1 MLATFCSLAALSSP
15 LGHPPPTGRHGIAP
29 SRLAVGRL
37 RGGGTSVEQAAEVL
51 SAAAPLAL
59 ADGASML
66 ARLTER
72 YLRLSVGLD
81 ASIGASAAELAQRVM
96 DGLTAD
102 ASAQEVDQLCAE
114 TAAYLTSHH
123 PDYSKL
129 AARVAVER
137 LHAHTSAS
145 FAETMQRLATHRHPK
160 RGTPAPLVTPE
171 FAALARRL
179 APQLDQA
186 LDFSLDFEYDYFGLR
201 TLMRSYLLGS
211 SGPGLPLERPQHM
224 LMRVALAIHGDDVHA
239 VLAAYN
245 LTSRGLYTHA
255 TPTLF
260 NAGCPR
266 GQLCSCFLLTTA
278 DDSVEGIFRTLSDC
292 ALISRSAGGIG
303 LSVRQDTARGP
314 RAGVWERVGLG
325 SCGFWPHPHRL
336 PLRLA
341 HPSPRYCRCGQVV
354 SIFSSSL
361 PPPPQVSHIRAAG
374 SYIRSTGGKACGLV
388 PMLRVFDATARY
400 VDQVRGWI
408 YKCLI

>member
-1 MLATFCSLAALSSP
+1 MLNVATWFTLAALRSP
-15 LGHPPPTGRHGIAP
+15 LGPPPPTGRYGTAP

-37 RGGGTSVEQAAEVL
+37 RGGGTPVEQAAAVPA
-51 SAAAPLAL
+51 AAAPLVPAESDAL
-59 ADGASML
+59 RAL
-66 ARLTER
+66 LTER
-72 YLRLSVGLD
+72 YVRLSVGLD
-81 ASIGASAAELAQRVM
+81 PSIGASAPELAQRVM
-96 DGLTAD
+96 DGLTD
-102 ASAQEVDQLCAE
+102 EASAQEVDQLCAE

-137 LHAHTSAS
+137 LHAHTTAS
-145 FAETMQRLATHRHPK
+145 FADTMQQLATHRHPK

-179 APQLDQA
+179 APELDPA

-224 LMRVALAIHGDDVHA
+224 LMRVALAVHGDDVHA

-303 LSVRQDTARGP
+303 LSVK
-314 RAGVWERVGLG
+314 
-325 SCGFWPHPHRL
+325 S
-336 PLRLA
+336 
-341 HPSPRYCRCGQVV
+341 
-354 SIFSSSL
+354 
-361 PPPPQVSHIRAAG
+361 
-374 SYIRSTGGKACGLV
+374 GG
-388 PMLRVFDATARY
+388 
-400 VDQVRGWI
+400 
-408 YKCLI
+408 